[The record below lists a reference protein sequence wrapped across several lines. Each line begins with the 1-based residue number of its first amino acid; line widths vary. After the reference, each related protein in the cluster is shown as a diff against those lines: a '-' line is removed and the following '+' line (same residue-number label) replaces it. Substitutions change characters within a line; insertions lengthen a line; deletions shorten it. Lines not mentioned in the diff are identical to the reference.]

1 MKTKI
6 KPVSWYAPRVITYF
20 ILIVFVFIAI
30 LPLLWMWFAALKAPN
45 PLNPDPFALPVGY
58 TSNNLLKA
66 WTVGKMNRY
75 MINSIFVAVPRVAV
89 VLTFASM
96 AGFAFGKLRWKFRD
110 GIFTFILVG
119 MMIPIQAMLI
129 PVYYNLNRF
138 GLVNTR
144 FALILPYFGMAMPFA
159 CFMMRAFYRDLPN
172 ELLDSASIDGCNKF
186 RTWLHIM
193 APLTKP
199 ALISLLI
206 FEFMWS
212 WNDYLLPTIMIYSD
226 KLRTMPLGLNYF
238 RGEHLADQTMIAA
251 GVTICTLPIIVVY
264 MIFQRSFI
272 AGITAGAVKG

>member
-1 MKTKI
+1 MGRI
-6 KPVSWYAPRVITYF
+6 KPAAWYLPRLVTWLVLMF
-20 ILIVFVFIAI
+20 FVFVAVM
-30 LPLLWMWFAALKAPN
+30 PLLWMWFAALRTADPA
-45 PLNPDPFALPVGY
+45 NPDPFAMPKGF
-58 TSNNLLKA
+58 TFDNIIKA
-66 WTVGKMNRY
+66 WSSGKMSIY
-75 MINSIFVAVPRVAV
+75 MVNSILVAIPRVFI
-89 VLTFASM
+89 VLILASL
-96 AGFAFGKLRWKFRD
+96 AGFAFGKLRWKYRD
-110 GIFTFILVG
+110 LIFTAVLVG

-144 FALILPYFGMAMPFA
+144 FALILPYFGMAMPFS
-159 CFMMRAFYRDLPN
+159 CFMMRAFYRDLPG
-172 ELLDSASIDGCNKF
+172 ELADSASMDGCGKF
-186 RTWLHIM
+186 RTWFHIM

-212 WNDYLLPTIMIYSD
+212 WNDYLLPVIMIYSD
-226 KLRTMPLGLNYF
+226 RLRTMPLGLNYF
-238 RGEHLADQTMIAA
+238 RGEHTSDQTLIAA